1 MFAAALGSRKTER
14 LPAQDAL
21 AKVPGIEAR
30 VIRALS
36 DGKGEVRALAAQW
49 LGRLRHEAALPALEA
64 AVAKEKQDVALGAM
78 LDALQALGQ
87 PVEKYLDRDALAG
100 QAAKAVAKGLPEGP
114 RLVPV
119 GRVAGGPLGRRRAR
133 CRRRS
138 CGGSSPRR

>member
-1 MFAAALGSRKTER
+1 M
-14 LPAQDAL
+14 
-21 AKVPGIEAR
+21 
-30 VIRALS
+30 IRALS
-36 DGKGEVRALAAQW
+36 DGKAEVRALAAQW

-100 QAAKAVAKGLPEGP
+100 QAAKAVAKGLPKDLDWFPWDGLPGSAGP
-114 RLVPV
+114 T
-119 GRVAGGPLGRRRAR
+119 ASR

-138 CGGSSPRR
+138 